1 MLRAVVLACFA
12 VLALPLP
19 ACAQGKGDRQHRL
32 TEHDV
37 EFAKSLARFRF
48 FDLSLDVLAT
58 VKAGRLDTELEGT
71 VLYTEADILRRQSQ
85 GLGDDAERLEVQSRA
100 IEMLADWGK
109 AGSALVFHPMRTQA
123 LDALWQLQRER
134 GQLRVRQAAAEGDSA
149 RAGSLRELAGKDY
162 DEGVKT
168 LVLLQRE
175 YEKQAEQAASEGSTD
190 RAAELTELAALTI
203 YSRGLV
209 LLDWADVE
217 PDPAFRLEE
226 AIEALTDFQWQLEE
240 EKLTQYYALHY
251 VGVAQRKLGQVED
264 ARSSQAEV
272 LERGQWYWDNMRVDP
287 EGGARNE
294 AVAPYV
300 SVLLDRAWCELAMLD
315 LAAGESESAMKVVDS
330 MFAAHDKGKEPF
342 TVEAHEVLLGLAD
355 ALAAAGRSG
364 KAGEVIKFVAD
375 KAPPGSAVAD
385 RARQRLGEMV
395 SATGGADE
403 SASVLMAAASGLFGD
418 RRFADAA
425 FTWGR
430 ATAAMHDDSERRE
443 HLFDAWLGM
452 ANALFEE
459 RRFLEAALAYEHALD
474 AAVAFDEGEDP
485 QKAAAYGMYKAWDRR
500 HKETASAFDKSQRD
514 TASDKLIKMG
524 VGEDLQFLKAK
535 EVFDDAVMARPQDPA
550 RYLEALE
557 ELRSV
562 PSTAPNTERS
572 LVYAARALAGAGQL
586 DEALAAFDE
595 LLARTADPALAP
607 VNANARTRREV
618 ALGECLYYKADL
630 LLSLEPPRP
639 ADALSTLAAFEE
651 KLPGQTGLIESVKY
665 ARITAHALRV
675 EVEPCRAAFDD
686 LKAFKADSKYLGPA
700 AFRVSDV
707 LFKASNAAR
716 EQGDGVTADAL
727 LLSAADF
734 MWLHCEAAGFSSF
747 ANIVNSGSWYA
758 RVGRPDL
765 AQRSLQKALDE
776 FADDPAVP
784 VEQKDTARL
793 GLGNAFNQLK
803 EFNRGRPYWQD
814 LLKRQARN
822 PAVMAGAAR
831 CFGGWLELAA
841 DGTTVVEVPG
851 SGDYADARSLW
862 TDLAQGAAARKYQ
875 REWWEAKLNAVYAI
889 YREAS
894 LPGTANSARLAEA
907 RKIIDSMRAL
917 TPNYDADTVANLPPE
932 AQYQPLLKPYFKYLE
947 KVLQPR

>member
-1 MLRAVVLACFA
+1 VLF
-12 VLALPLP
+12 
-19 ACAQGKGDRQHRL
+19 
-32 TEHDV
+32 
-37 EFAKSLARFRF
+37 
-48 FDLSLDVLAT
+48 
-58 VKAGRLDTELEGT
+58 
-71 VLYTEADILRRQSQ
+71 TEADILRRQSQ
-85 GLGDDAERLEVQSRA
+85 GLANDSECLEVQTRS
-100 IEMLADWGK
+100 IEMLADWAK
-109 AGSALVFHPMRTQA
+109 PGSALVFHPMRTQA
-123 LDALWQLQRER
+123 LDALWQLLRER
-134 GQLRVRQAAAEGDSA
+134 GLLRMRQAGEQADEA
-149 RAGSLRELAGKDY
+149 RAGSLCSLAAKDY
-162 DEGVKT
+162 DESAKV
-168 LVLLQRE
+168 LVTLQRD
-175 YEKQAEQAASEGSTD
+175 YEKQSEQAASEENLD
-190 RAAELTELAALTI
+190 RAAEFKELAALAI

-209 LLDWADVE
+209 LLDWADAE
-217 PDPAFRLEE
+217 REPAFRLEE
-226 AIEALTDFQWQLEE
+226 GIDALTDFQWQLEE

-251 VGVAQRKLGQVED
+251 VGVAQRKLGQADD
-264 ARSSQAEV
+264 ARSSQLEV

-287 EGGARNE
+287 ESGARNE

-315 LAAGESESAMKVVDS
+315 LAAGESESAMSVIDS

-342 TVEAHEVLLGLAD
+342 TTEAFEVLLGLAD
-355 ALAAAGRSG
+355 GLADAGRSG
-364 KAGEVIKFVAD
+364 KAGEVIKFIAD
-375 KAPPGSAVAD
+375 KAPPGSAVVD
-385 RARQRLGEMV
+385 RARLKLGQMIDTT
-395 SATGGADE
+395 AGGDE

-418 RRFADAA
+418 RRFSDAA
-425 FTWGR
+425 FLWGR
-430 ATAAMHDDSERRE
+430 ATVSMRDDSERRE

-474 AAVAFDEGEDP
+474 GAVAFDEGEEP

-514 TASDKLIKMG
+514 GALDKLITMG

-535 EVFDDAVMARPQDPA
+535 EVFDDALMARPQDPE
-550 RYLEALE
+550 RYLEALD

-562 PSTAPNTERS
+562 PASAPNYERS
-572 LVYAARALAGAGQL
+572 LVYVARALAGAL
-586 DEALAAFDE
+586 RTDEALAAFDE

-618 ALGECLYYKADL
+618 ALGEVLYYKADL
-630 LLSLEPPRP
+630 LLSLETPRP
-639 ADALSTLAAFEE
+639 ADALATLAGFEE
-651 KLPGQTGLIESVKY
+651 RLPGQTGLIESVKY
-665 ARITAHALRV
+665 ARITAHALQV

-686 LKAFKADSKYLGPA
+686 LKAYKADSKYLGPA

-716 EQGDGVTADAL
+716 EKGDSVAADAL

-765 AQRSLQKALDE
+765 AQRSLQKALDA

-784 VEQKDTARL
+784 VEQKDTARI

-851 SGDYADARSLW
+851 SGDYADAKTLW
-862 TDLAQGAAARKYQ
+862 ADLAQGASARKYQ

-889 YREAS
+889 YREGS

-907 RKIIDSMRAL
+907 RKIIDSLRAL
-917 TPNYDADTVANLPPE
+917 TPNYDADTVGNLPAE
-932 AQYQPLLKPYFKYLE
+932 AQYQPLFKPYFKYLE